1 MGRFTRWLVVLGGSS
16 LFAGCSLPTKFDP
29 NQLNLPQS
37 FNLPNSPQ
45 VKRVYCSIKSI
56 GIDLHFNSKTGQ
68 LYTFNEFNQSLEPF
82 SLEKEIPFTEFFPQ
96 GSVSMGLMGIGG
108 PVGSLEDGNLS
119 IQVFDKTNPKT
130 SVKLLINLDTL
141 QTELDLSNIDS
152 GYNAPSQRD
161 ANTAKAFVSKSLTCE
176 YINPQSTKLS

>member
-16 LFAGCSLPTKFDP
+16 LIAGCSLPTQFKP

-56 GIDLHFNSKTGQ
+56 GIDLHFNSNTGQ

-82 SLEKEIPFTEFFPQ
+82 SLEKEIPFNEFFPE
-96 GSVSMGLMGIGG
+96 GALSMGLMGIGG
-108 PVGSLEDGNLS
+108 PEGRLEDGNLA
-119 IQVFDKTNPKT
+119 IKVFDKTDPKN

-141 QTELDLSNIDS
+141 QTELDLSNIGT
-152 GYNAPSQRD
+152 GYNAPSQQD
-161 ANTAKAFVSKSLTCE
+161 ANAAKAFVSKSLTCE
-176 YINPQSTKLS
+176 YINPQTTKLS